1 MNLRKYTMLV
11 MLSLLLVLSVTA
23 TIAYADEFDQ
33 AMKLT
38 FGQPIA
44 IPGQVLPAGTYWF
57 MLPNHGEIA
66 DNVIQVFDSERKSVI
81 ATLNVANNEV
91 AKPSGDVIITLAD
104 RSPKPQALL
113 NLTYPGRDIGHTFE
127 VSYSKQEQSA
137 MAEYPKIR
145 LKVGENGVMQT
156 WNGDEESGKN
166 ITSGAQ
172 GR

>member
-1 MNLRKYTMLV
+1 MTLRKSTMLV
-11 MLSLLLVLSVTA
+11 MLSLFLALSVTA

-38 FGQPIA
+38 FSQPIA

-57 MLPNHGEIA
+57 MLPNHGNIA
-66 DNVIQVFDSERKSVI
+66 ENAIQVFDSERKNVI
-81 ATLNVANNEV
+81 ATLTVASNEV
-91 AKPSGDVIITLAD
+91 SKPSGDVIVTLAD

-113 NLTYPGRDIGHTFE
+113 NLTYPGRDIGRTFE

-137 MAEYPKIR
+137 MAEYPKIT

-156 WNGDEESGKN
+156 WSGTNDEHH
-166 ITSGAQ
+166 
-172 GR
+172 